1 MCALFLT
8 NTPVKSV
15 FIWVGRPHIDHYGE
29 RMRRHLVLAA
39 AIAGALVVS
48 GCSSDTGTK
57 RTVTAVVTVSS
68 GAEAAPASG
77 ASDSAEASGEVTA
90 PPVDS
95 AAASGSPAA
104 EASPSSSAVV
114 AAPIVTGV
122 DTQKVDCAAVIGAAD
137 VKKIFNVD
145 IPNDRVKRTIDVTG
159 NEIGQTG
166 QIRCLFGLAADQKT
180 GAFSVLLTQYTDP
193 AAAQKQYEVTAQT
206 LSDNGATN
214 SPATVSGYP
223 ATISI
228 QDGGVIVMPY
238 DNWTMAIASFSTT
251 PIDPALLQTGLP
263 QLAETALARVLK
275 T

>member
-1 MCALFLT
+1 
-8 NTPVKSV
+8 
-15 FIWVGRPHIDHYGE
+15 
-29 RMRRHLVLAA
+29 MRRHLVLAA
-39 AIAGALVVS
+39 AIAGVLVVS

-68 GAEAAPASG
+68 GAETAPASSAADG
-77 ASDSAEASGEVTA
+77 APASGEVTA

-95 AAASGSPAA
+95 TAVSASPTAAS
-104 EASPSSSAVV
+104 SPSSSAVV

-122 DTQKVDCAAVIGAAD
+122 DTQKADCASVISAAD
-137 VKKIFNVD
+137 IKKIFNVD

-166 QIRCLFGLAADQKT
+166 QIRCLYGLSADQKA
-180 GAFSVLLTQYTDP
+180 GAFTVLLTQYSDP
-193 AAAQKQYEVTAQT
+193 AAAQKQYEVTATT

-223 ATISI
+223 ATVSI
-228 QDGGVIVMPY
+228 QDGGLIVMPY
-238 DNWTMAIASFSTT
+238 DNWTMAIASFPTT

-263 QLAETALARVLK
+263 QLAETALVRVLK

>member
-1 MCALFLT
+1 
-8 NTPVKSV
+8 
-15 FIWVGRPHIDHYGE
+15 
-29 RMRRHLVLAA
+29 MRRHLVLAA
-39 AIAGALVVS
+39 AIAGALVVT

-68 GAEAAPASG
+68 GAEGAPASG
-77 ASDSAEASGEVTA
+77 ASDASASGEVTA

-95 AAASGSPAA
+95 AAASASPTA
-104 EASPSSSAVV
+104 ESVPSSSAVV
-114 AAPIVTGV
+114 AAPIVTGI
-122 DTQKVDCAAVIGAAD
+122 DTQKVDCASILGAAD
-137 VKKIFNVD
+137 IKKIFNVD

-166 QIRCLFGLAADQKT
+166 QIRCLYGLSADQKT
-180 GAFSVLLTQYTDP
+180 GAFSVLLTQYTDA
-193 AAAQKQYEVTAQT
+193 AAAQKQYEVTATT

-223 ATISI
+223 ATVSI

-251 PIDPALLQTGLP
+251 AIDPTTLQTGLP